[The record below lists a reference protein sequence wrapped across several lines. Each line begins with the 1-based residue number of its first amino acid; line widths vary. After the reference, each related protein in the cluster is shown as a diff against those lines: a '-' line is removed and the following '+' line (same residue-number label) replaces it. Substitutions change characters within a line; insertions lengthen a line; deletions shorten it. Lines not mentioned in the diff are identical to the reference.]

1 MGKGVMKCKE
11 EDGEKTGM
19 DTMMGGGG
27 RKSKVKQRPRH
38 KIRGTE
44 RSRDTFVSKR

>member
-19 DTMMGGGG
+19 ETTRGRGGERE
-27 RKSKVKQRPRH
+27 RKR
-38 KIRGTE
+38 
-44 RSRDTFVSKR
+44 